1 MTILIVVLA
10 ALLVCTVGNGGSGS
24 LAQEEGGVAPQ
35 AVLTPL
41 LQYQGRL
48 SNPTTGEPVADGDYT
63 MTFRLYDVDSGGS
76 PLWTETE
83 DVSVQGGLF
92 STVLGDG
99 ITPLDQALFNGQ
111 ALWLGVKVGAD
122 AEATPRQQVM
132 PVAYA
137 LSLVPGAV
145 VEASSGP
152 VLQVNNTGGGEALS
166 VDGDLNVSGGLTG
179 GSHNHSGAHITSGTV
194 VDAHIAST
202 IARDTEV
209 TSAISAHTGD
219 SDAHHVRYTD
229 AEAWAAVLDNDGSTS
244 GLDADLL
251 DGYQGSALFALDE
264 NELVSGRPSFRGGT
278 SGSTP
283 PFYVDSDYLVTDL
296 NADLLDGSHASAFA
310 GASHSHDDYVNVTG
324 DTMNGGLVVL
334 ASTSHGISSQTS
346 SSASGAAGVEGKN
359 TGSGYGVLGGS
370 AASHGVYGYSSATSG
385 GYGVYGSGTGVGVY
399 GESTQSH
406 GVYGDGGAGAGDYGG
421 YFRGFSGVAGFGGSG
436 YGGYFNSSSG
446 LALYAAGDAEVTGNL
461 TVDRV
466 AYSSPRTHYFVV
478 GSEGF
483 VPGSSYVDYYNTYGN
498 GGAYIVSG
506 SGAMVAPVHLP
517 QGAVVTEFEV
527 FFYDNSSSDLTVYL
541 HPQGFSGGYGS
552 MASISSSGTPGYSS
566 AVDTTISSATIYN
579 TSYSYSI
586 YAYCSAWDGNNLMIK
601 GAVITYTINEAP

>member
-1 MTILIVVLA
+1 
-10 ALLVCTVGNGGSGS
+10 
-24 LAQEEGGVAPQ
+24 
-35 AVLTPL
+35 
-41 LQYQGRL
+41 
-48 SNPTTGEPVADGDYT
+48 
-63 MTFRLYDVDSGGS
+63 
-76 PLWTETE
+76 
-83 DVSVQGGLF
+83 
-92 STVLGDG
+92 
-99 ITPLDQALFNGQ
+99 
-111 ALWLGVKVGAD
+111 
-122 AEATPRQQVM
+122 
-132 PVAYA
+132 
-137 LSLVPGAV
+137 
-145 VEASSGP
+145 
-152 VLQVNNTGGGEALS
+152 
-166 VDGDLNVSGGLTG
+166 
-179 GSHNHSGAHITSGTV
+179 
-194 VDAHIAST
+194 
-202 IARDTEV
+202 
-209 TSAISAHTGD
+209 
-219 SDAHHVRYTD
+219 
-229 AEAWAAVLDNDGSTS
+229 
-244 GLDADLL
+244 
-251 DGYQGSALFALDE
+251 
-264 NELVSGRPSFRGGT
+264 
-278 SGSTP
+278 
-283 PFYVDSDYLVTDL
+283 
-296 NADLLDGSHASAFA
+296 
-310 GASHSHDDYVNVTG
+310 
-324 DTMNGGLVVL
+324 MNGGLVVL